1 MNFQLNSPALL
12 TAGQILNQQCLASAD
27 AARARR
33 NVGQRRAEPEPAAE
47 DLIMAAVAD
56 LVSAGQLFRLHNAIE
71 KPMHNGLAC
80 AVANIFHLAALK
92 GIDLGAE
99 IASQL
104 QYAVENPDPF

>member
-1 MNFQLNSPALL
+1 MNFQLNPPALQ
-12 TAGQILNQQCLASAD
+12 TAGQILNQQCMASAE

-33 NVGQRRAEPEPAAE
+33 NVGQRRAEPEPAPE

-56 LVSAGQLFRLHNAIE
+56 LVSAGRLLRLHNPIE
-71 KPMHNGLAC
+71 NPLNNGLAC

-104 QYAVENPDPF
+104 QHAVDNPDPF